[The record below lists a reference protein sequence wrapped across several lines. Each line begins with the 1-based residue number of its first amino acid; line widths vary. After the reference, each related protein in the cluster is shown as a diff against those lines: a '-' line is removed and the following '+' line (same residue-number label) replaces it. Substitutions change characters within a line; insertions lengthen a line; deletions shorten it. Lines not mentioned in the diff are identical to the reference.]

1 VGKAYSPEEKASLL
15 EATKGAK
22 RSKSIHLATML
33 AKHAGMTDK
42 EIRTL
47 QWWGFDLVNQIIT
60 MGQSK
65 TDAGTG
71 RTIPMNDDLLAAA
84 VEYAKWYV
92 ERFKATEPDWYI
104 FPFASPDHMTRR
116 GRRLP

>member
-1 VGKAYSPEEKASLL
+1 
-15 EATKGAK
+15 
-22 RSKSIHLATML
+22 ML

-47 QWWGFDLVNQIIT
+47 QWSGFDLVNQIVT

-104 FPFASPDHMTRR
+104 FPFAGPDHTTRR